1 MAAPL
6 DAELVADPERLAELA
21 PAWDALAVA
30 CGRPLSAPAWMLA
43 WWRHLPAPGARL
55 RVVAV
60 HDGDEL
66 VAIAPFVAEP
76 KGAGRTDLRMLGGA
90 MPRTGPIAL
99 PGREWEAAEAVAGAL
114 ARARPRGDVIA
125 LESGPTSTHWP
136 RALAERWP
144 GAVRPP
150 LRRYYVQDSF
160 VVSLA
165 AGSFDAW
172 LASKGSHF
180 RKRMRK
186 VRRDVEAAGGVARI
200 STAQT
205 LSADV
210 ATFMRLHAA
219 RWEGRGESAIVVR
232 ERQLTAV
239 YEEVAAAHLADGRF
253 RLYLLELDGEPVAA
267 ELLAAAGG
275 EVASINGGWD
285 EQHARIGVSN
295 ACMLHAIEDAF
306 ARGDRRLDWGPGDQ
320 LFKRRFAD
328 GNDPVCWT
336 LLLVPRPRMPL
347 TFARIAP
354 TVARVEAREALK
366 RALKPER
373 RERMVALRARVR
385 GRS

>member
-1 MAAPL
+1 MASRFE
-6 DAELVADPERLAELA
+6 AEVVVDTDRLEQLV
-21 PAWDALAVA
+21 PAWDALAVV
-30 CGRPLSAPAWMLA
+30 CGRPLCSPAWMLA
-43 WWRHLPAPGARL
+43 FWRHLPAPGAQL

-90 MPRTGPIAL
+90 MPRTGPLAL
-99 PGREWEAAEAVAGAL
+99 PGREWDAAAAVAGAL
-114 ARARPRGDVIA
+114 ARATPRADVIA
-125 LESGPTSTHWP
+125 LESGPVATHWP
-136 RALAERWP
+136 AALSEGWP
-144 GAVRPP
+144 GALRPP
-150 LRRYYVQDSF
+150 VRRYYVQASH

-165 AGSFDAW
+165 AGSPDAW
-172 LASKGSHF
+172 IATKSSHF
-180 RKRMRK
+180 RKRMKRL
-186 VRRDVEAAGGVARI
+186 RRDVAAAGGATRM
-200 STAQT
+200 STEAT
-205 LSADV
+205 LREDV
-210 ATFMRLHAA
+210 ETFMRLHAS

-232 ERQLTAV
+232 QRQLTAV
-239 YEEVAAAHLADGRF
+239 YEDVARAHLADGRF

-285 EQHARIGVSN
+285 ERHARIGVSN

-336 LLLVPRPRMPL
+336 LLVVPGARMPWTL
-347 TFARIAP
+347 ARVAP
-354 TVARVEAREALK
+354 TVARVQAREALK
-366 RALKPER
+366 RALPPER
-373 RERMVALRARVR
+373 VARVRELRARVAGR
-385 GRS
+385 G

>member
-1 MAAPL
+1 MASPL
-6 DAELVADPERLAELA
+6 DAELVADPDRLAELA

-55 RVVAV
+55 SVVAV
-60 HDGDEL
+60 HEGDEL
-66 VAIAPFVAEP
+66 VGIAPFVAEP
-76 KGAGRTDLRMLGGA
+76 KGAGRTDLRLLGGA
-90 MPRTGPIAL
+90 MPRTGPLAL

-114 ARARPRGDVIA
+114 ARARPRADVIA
-125 LESGPTSTHWP
+125 LESGPVASHWP
-136 RALAERWP
+136 RALADRWP

-150 LRRYYVQDSF
+150 LRRYYVQDSH

-165 AGSFDAW
+165 AGSFDEWMAG
-172 LASKGSHF
+172 KGSHF

-186 VRRDVEAAGGVARI
+186 VRRDVEAAGGSWRS

-205 LSADV
+205 LQADV
-210 ATFMRLHAA
+210 AAFMRLHAA

-239 YEEVAAAHLADGRF
+239 YEEVAAEHLAAGRF
-253 RLYLLELDGEPVAA
+253 RLYLVELDGEPVAA

-275 EVASINGGWD
+275 EVSSINGGWD
-285 EQHARIGVSN
+285 EAHARIGVSN

-347 TFARIAP
+347 TLARVAP
-354 TVARVEAREALK
+354 MVARVEGREALK
-366 RALKPER
+366 RALPPER
-373 RERMVALRARVR
+373 LERVRALRARLVGR
-385 GRS
+385 G

>member
-1 MAAPL
+1 MASPL
-6 DAELVADPERLAELA
+6 DAELVADPDRLAELA

-30 CGRPLSAPAWMLA
+30 CGRPLCAPAWMLA

-55 RVVAV
+55 SVVAV

-66 VAIAPFVAEP
+66 VGLAPFVAEP
-76 KGAGRTDLRMLGGA
+76 KRFGRTDLRLLGGA
-90 MPRTGPIAL
+90 MPRTGPLAL

-114 ARARPRGDVIA
+114 SRARPRADVIA
-125 LESGPTSTHWP
+125 LESGPVASHWP

-144 GAVRPP
+144 GALRPP
-150 LRRYYVQDSF
+150 LRRYYVQDSH

-165 AGSFDAW
+165 AGSFEQWMAD
-172 LASKGSHF
+172 KGSHF

-186 VRRDVEAAGGVARI
+186 VRRDVEAAGGSARI

-205 LSADV
+205 VSADI
-210 ATFMRLHAA
+210 AAFMRLHAA

-253 RLYLLELDGEPVAA
+253 RLYLVELDGEPVAA

-275 EVASINGGWD
+275 EVSSINGGWD
-285 EQHARIGVSN
+285 EAHARIGVSN

-347 TFARIAP
+347 TLARVAP
-354 TVARVEAREALK
+354 TIVRVEGREALK
-366 RALKPER
+366 RALPPER
-373 RERMVALRARVR
+373 QERVRKLRARLLGR
-385 GRS
+385 G

>member
-1 MAAPL
+1 MASPL
-6 DAELVADPERLAELA
+6 DAELVADPDRLAELA

-30 CGRPLSAPAWMLA
+30 CGRPLCAPAWMLA

-55 RVVAV
+55 SVVAV

-66 VAIAPFVAEP
+66 VGIAPFVAEP
-76 KGAGRTDLRMLGGA
+76 KRGGRLDLRMLGGA

-99 PGREWEAAEAVAGAL
+99 PGREWDAAEAVAGAL
-114 ARARPRGDVIA
+114 ARARPRADVIA
-125 LESGPTSTHWP
+125 LESGPVASHWP

-150 LRRYYVQDSF
+150 LRRYYVQDSH

-165 AGSFDAW
+165 AGSLDAW
-172 LASKGSHF
+172 LAGKGQHF

-186 VRRDVEAAGGVARI
+186 LRRDVAAAGGVARM
-200 STAQT
+200 STAET

-239 YEEVAAAHLADGRF
+239 YEEVAAAHLVAGRF
-253 RLYLLELDGEPVAA
+253 RLYLVELDGEPVAA

-285 EQHARIGVSN
+285 ERHARLGVSN
-295 ACMLHAIEDAF
+295 FCMLHAIEDAF
-306 ARGDRRLDWGPGDQ
+306 ARGDARLDWGPGDQ

-328 GNDPVCWT
+328 GDDPVCWT
-336 LLLVPRPRMPL
+336 LLLVPRARLPL
-347 TFARIAP
+347 TLARVAP
-354 TVARVEAREALK
+354 TVMRVEAREALK
-366 RALKPER
+366 RALPPER
-373 RERMVALRARVR
+373 LERVRALR
-385 GRS
+385 GRLVGRP

>member
-1 MAAPL
+1 MSPSL
-6 DAELVADPERLAELA
+6 DAELVVDPDRLAELA

-30 CGRPLSAPAWMLA
+30 CARPLSSPAWMLA

-55 RVVAV
+55 SAVAV

-66 VAIAPFVAEP
+66 VALAPFVAEP
-76 KGAGRTDLRMLGGA
+76 KGRGRTDLRMLGGA
-90 MPRTGPIAL
+90 MPRTGPVAL

-114 ARARPRGDVIA
+114 AAARPRADVIA
-125 LESGPTSTHWP
+125 LESGPIASHWP
-136 RALAERWP
+136 TALADRWP
-144 GAVRPP
+144 GPVRPP
-150 LRRYYVQDSF
+150 LRRYYVQDSH

-165 AGSFDAW
+165 DGSYDAW
-172 LASKGSHF
+172 LAAKGSHF

-186 VRRDVEAAGGVARI
+186 VRRDVEAAGGTTRV
-200 STAQT
+200 STAET
-205 LSADV
+205 LSDDIA
-210 ATFMRLHAA
+210 AFMRLHAS
-219 RWEGRGESAIVVR
+219 RWDGRGESAIVAI

-239 YEEVAAAHLADGRF
+239 YHDVAREHLADSRF
-253 RLYLLELDGEPVAA
+253 RLYLVELDGMPVAA

-285 EQHARIGVSN
+285 EAHARIGVSN

-336 LLLVPRPRMPL
+336 LLVVPRPRMPL
-347 TFARIAP
+347 TLARVAP
-354 TVARVEAREALK
+354 TVGRVQAREALK
-366 RALKPER
+366 RALPPER
-373 RERMVALRARVR
+373 VQRVRELRARLP
-385 GRS
+385 G

>member
-1 MAAPL
+1 MVAPL
-6 DAELVADPERLAELA
+6 DAEVVSDPERLAELA

-30 CGRPLSAPAWMLA
+30 CGRPLCAPAWMLA

-55 RVVAV
+55 SVVAV
-60 HDGDEL
+60 HDGEEL

-76 KGAGRTDLRMLGGA
+76 KGAWRIDLRMLGGA

-99 PGREWEAAEAVAGAL
+99 PGREWDAAQAVAGAL
-114 ARARPRGDVIA
+114 ARARPRGDVLA
-125 LESGPTSTHWP
+125 LESGPVGSHWP

-144 GAVRPP
+144 GPLRPP
-150 LRRYYVQDSF
+150 LRRYYVQDSY

-165 AGSFDAW
+165 AGSFEEW
-172 LASKGSHF
+172 MTEKGSHF

-186 VRRDVEAAGGVARI
+186 VRRDVEALGGVARI
-200 STAQT
+200 STAET

-210 ATFMRLHAA
+210 AAFMRLHAS

-239 YEEVAAAHLADGRF
+239 YEEVAAVHLADGRF

-285 EQHARIGVSN
+285 EAHAKVGVSN

-306 ARGDRRLDWGPGDQ
+306 ARGDARLDWGPGDQ

-366 RALKPER
+366 RALTPQRQEQLR
-373 RERMVALRARVR
+373 TLRARVLGR
-385 GRS
+385 G